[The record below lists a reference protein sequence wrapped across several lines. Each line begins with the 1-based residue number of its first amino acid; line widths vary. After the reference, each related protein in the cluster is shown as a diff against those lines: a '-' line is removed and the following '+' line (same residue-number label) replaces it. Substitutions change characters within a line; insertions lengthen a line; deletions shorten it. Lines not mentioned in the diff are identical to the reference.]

1 MTVPSGR
8 VVFGPITT
16 WRRNHSS
23 VSQTEVAQRDR
34 GSCRSPEITFN
45 SHPSQLTYVVRQD
58 TLFIQPHACFHLNVV
73 TDDRLA
79 DQNVPANVNI
89 IPDVGMFQL
98 YIVTC

>member
-16 WRRNHSS
+16 WWRDNSS
-23 VSQTEVAQRDR
+23 EPD
-34 GSCRSPEITFN
+34 GSCRSPEIPFN
-45 SHPSQLTYVVRQD
+45 LHPSQLTYVVGQD
-58 TLFIQPHACFHLNVV
+58 TLFIQPHACFHLNIV
-73 TDDRLA
+73 TDNRLA
-79 DQNVPANVNI
+79 DHHVPVNMNI